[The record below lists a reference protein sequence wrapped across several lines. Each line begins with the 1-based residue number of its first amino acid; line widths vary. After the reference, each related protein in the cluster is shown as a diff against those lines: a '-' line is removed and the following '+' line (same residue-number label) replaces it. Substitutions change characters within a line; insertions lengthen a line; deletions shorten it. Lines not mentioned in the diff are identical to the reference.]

1 MSDSKPKSVLTMGEL
16 LWDMLPDGKKPG
28 GAPANFVYH
37 AAQNGVKATAVT
49 AVGDDELGHEL
60 VSLLAER
67 GVNVAAQVNEY
78 ETGIT
83 AVSLDENGIPSY
95 DVVRDRAWDHIAF
108 TDDVRRLVEQSDA
121 ICYGSIAAREPHGTR
136 DAIYAMIGAAGPDTV
151 RFFDINIRSGF
162 ADHDVLERMLAGA
175 TILKI
180 NDEELPIVA
189 HLFDVPVPEF
199 SVPSQTECMKAV
211 KAMFDLDVV
220 ILTAGDSYS
229 IVMGGETTSIL
240 PTPKVEVA
248 DTVGAG
254 DSFSGAFLAY
264 LLRGFSLR
272 EAHERAVEVSAF
284 VCTRQ
289 GAWPEYPKELKE
301 EE

>member
-1 MSDSKPKSVLTMGEL
+1 MSDSKTKSVLTMGEL

-49 AVGDDELGHEL
+49 AVGDDELGREL

-136 DAIYAMIGAAGPDTV
+136 DAIYAMIDAAGPDTV

-229 IVMGGETTSIL
+229 IVMGEETTSIL

>member
-49 AVGDDELGHEL
+49 AVGDDELGREL

-136 DAIYAMIGAAGPDTV
+136 DAIYAMIDAAGPDTV

-229 IVMGGETTSIL
+229 IVMGEETTSIL